1 MRKFIGAY
9 WNAASFEKLQ
19 KATCLP
25 GASAIEENEGPGGGK
40 VVRVKDPHSF
50 IVGFLHGQA
59 MRTPEIEA
67 LSSHSLSN
75 TVLENPWKG
84 STRRF
89 KLGPSPVHKLA
100 HYGIRVPKARYKEKM
115 NWYMDVLNLKPTD
128 AIFDPKTGEEI
139 TCFAHIDLG
148 PQ

>member
-67 LSSHSLSN
+67 LQLETVSSHSLSN
-75 TVLENPWKG
+75 TVLENP
-84 STRRF
+84 
-89 KLGPSPVHKLA
+89 
-100 HYGIRVPKARYKEKM
+100 
-115 NWYMDVLNLKPTD
+115 
-128 AIFDPKTGEEI
+128 
-139 TCFAHIDLG
+139 
-148 PQ
+148 